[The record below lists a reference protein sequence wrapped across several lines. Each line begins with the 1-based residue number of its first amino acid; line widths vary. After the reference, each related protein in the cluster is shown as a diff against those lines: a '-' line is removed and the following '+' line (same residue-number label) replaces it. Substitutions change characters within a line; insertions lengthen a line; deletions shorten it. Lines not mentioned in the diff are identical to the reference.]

1 MLCAPTVCLISF
13 FSINPFLIMMTM
25 ASLNPIASHP
35 FEPILQ
41 RLANGDGLLPE
52 SEVNLLEVMGILE
65 SYGHVID
72 DYQINLRY
80 IADQQFLVLFPFFKY
95 MNGDVTF
102 KRLLQHWQHD
112 RINYEFSE
120 YCMKAMMYHG
130 GGGLDA
136 YLDTPEFIE
145 LANRAIAAK
154 TKNNFIV
161 QGFNKLSSEFLLEQ
175 VRQMCYYRAL
185 GQFWNIMADMFLK
198 LADRYHRG
206 EIKAIRDVIHH
217 VRDGLVAAAGDPI
230 YYSVEINDQTY
241 DIIPKSAG
249 LTFLVDTAIPYVEAV
264 FFRSLPFMGILSY
277 NAQAQQLPADQAE
290 FIYGALYADP
300 IPAGSAGVP
309 PSLLARDLVRHM
321 PDYLMDYYRTFSRGT
336 SDLSVKSIV
345 SFQKSMFCVTSGAIL
360 GLTPN
365 PLDSTDPK
373 AQQENRKH
381 FVAWVDRLINSGS
394 RLEAVQTN

>member
-1 MLCAPTVCLISF
+1 
-13 FSINPFLIMMTM
+13 MTTET
-25 ASLNPIASHP
+25 LNPIELNP
-35 FEPILQ
+35 FEPLIQ
-41 RLANGDGLLPE
+41 RLSKGDGLLPE
-52 SEVNLLEVMGILE
+52 SEINLLEVMGILE

-72 DYQINLRY
+72 DYQVNLRY
-80 IADQQFLVLFPFFKY
+80 IADQQFLVLFPFYKY
-95 MNGDVTF
+95 MNGDVSF

-145 LANRAIAAK
+145 LANKAIAAK
-154 TKNNFIV
+154 IGNNILI
-161 QGFNKLSSEFLLEQ
+161 QGFNKISSEFLLEQ

-185 GQFWNIMADMFLK
+185 GQFWDIMQEIFLTM
-198 LADRYHRG
+198 ADRYHAG
-206 EIKAIRDVIHH
+206 EIKTIRDVIHY
-217 VRDGLVAAAGDPI
+217 VRDGLVTNAGSPI
-230 YYSVEINDQTY
+230 YYSVEIKGQTY
-241 DIIPKSAG
+241 DIIPKSKG

-277 NAQAQQLPADQAE
+277 NAQAQQLPGEQSD

-309 PSLLARDLVRHM
+309 PSLLARDLVRYM
-321 PDYLMDYYRTFSRGT
+321 PDYLMDYYKTFSRGQ
-336 SDLSVKSIV
+336 SDLSVKSVV
-345 SFQKSMFCVTSGAIL
+345 SFQKSMFCVTSAAIL

-365 PLDSTDPK
+365 PLDTEDPK
-373 AQQENRKH
+373 QQAENRSH
-381 FVAWVDRLINSGS
+381 WMAWVDRLINSRS
-394 RLEAVQTN
+394 RLESVQGE